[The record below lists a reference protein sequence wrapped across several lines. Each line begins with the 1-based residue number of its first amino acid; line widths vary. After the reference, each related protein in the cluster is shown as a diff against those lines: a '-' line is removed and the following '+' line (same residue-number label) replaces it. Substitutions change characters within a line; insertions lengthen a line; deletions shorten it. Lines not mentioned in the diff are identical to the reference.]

1 MGHLLTAGIL
11 VSILVFVP
19 ACQRQQTPIV
29 HSEAEKGSVPEYFR
43 ANHGYDGGLKEMV
56 DIRKCEGFDALKT
69 RDDVARFAAGIP
81 GAIGFTLH
89 PEFEKGARYAEA
101 VLWYTKLSSKSRS
114 WGIYLFD
121 KQEAMKNPGDAPR
134 PEAVAAAEAKVSA
147 RMEDAQKLIDEAGA
161 KGVNLVG
168 DFEEKKALAL
178 AVLRLGGKFEH
189 FGEYRTDFCLG
200 CRSVVQ
206 GSTPEKCAHGLAN
219 EKHWTCCGSIED
231 SGYCKYWELIKA
243 QDDSSN

>member
-1 MGHLLTAGIL
+1 MGRLLM
-11 VSILVFVP
+11 VSILLSVLVMVS

-29 HSEAEKGSVPEYFR
+29 HDNMKNGIVPEYFS
-43 ANHGYDGGLKEMV
+43 ANHGYNGGLTEMV
-56 DIRKCEGFDALKT
+56 DLSKCEGFDNLKT
-69 RDDVARFAAGIP
+69 RDDVARFASEIP

-89 PEFEKGARYAEA
+89 PHFEKGTRYAHA
-101 VLWYTKLSSKSRS
+101 VLWYTKLSSKNLS
-114 WGIYLFD
+114 WALYLFD

-134 PEAVAAAEAKVSA
+134 SEAVAAAEAKVSA

-168 DFEEKKALAL
+168 EYEEKKTLAL

-189 FGEYRTDFCLG
+189 FGEYRTDHCFG

-206 GSTPEKCAHGLAN
+206 GSTPEQCAHGLAN
-219 EKHWTCCGSIED
+219 EKHWTCCGSTEE
-231 SGYCKYWELIKA
+231 SGY
-243 QDDSSN
+243 